1 MAEFRFAN
9 PFSFN
14 VIRAA
19 FCKTADIIKVD
30 FPHTINFPKKLK
42 PLPPPLPVDL
52 NDSKKRKHKKGSS
65 ILKRKTD
72 KKQTKGSK
80 LEIATPDEEVSKLA
94 QEELPKE
101 LEEEKNK
108 YILPLKDA
116 VTHNFFKG
124 IFRQHFEEEK
134 KETKAAKRTNKPGKT
149 LEKENKAKKEKVKSN
164 TQSKTTREKHKK

>member
-30 FPHTINFPKKLK
+30 FPHTINVPKKLK

-94 QEELPKE
+94 QKELPKE